1 MSSSERPEKRK
12 RIKSEAPD
20 EVDFERSNASRRN
33 ASRRDPEQERRP
45 IATNDRLELAT
56 LCQKYG
62 LKMIQ
67 RRADTIGPK
76 DSKRFRQELQLVGGF
91 VGRDCP
97 IFVSSA
103 HSKIWLAED
112 ECAREALSWLTVIS
126 SVSISPQGTSI
137 DSGSRRI
144 GSKAFHP
151 AGHSET
157 KRRSSIISDSRS
169 SGSWLERMWILLL
182 LRNTDSFSTS
192 KMKRYSSKLGLIFGR

>member
-12 RIKSEAPD
+12 RIKTEAPD
-20 EVDFERSNASRRN
+20 EKDFDRWNASH
-33 ASRRDPEQERRP
+33 RDLVQERRP

-67 RRADTIGPK
+67 RRADTIGTK

-112 ECAREALSWLTVIS
+112 ECAREAFSWLTVIS
-126 SVSISPQGTSI
+126 SVSISPQRTSI

-144 GSKAFHP
+144 
-151 AGHSET
+151 
-157 KRRSSIISDSRS
+157 
-169 SGSWLERMWILLL
+169 
-182 LRNTDSFSTS
+182 
-192 KMKRYSSKLGLIFGR
+192 